1 MPEIEYVTLA
11 NHAEA
16 LNGLLYLQGAG
27 WTDVVVEALP
37 NGQLRPVHMGVGV
50 SILVGWNET
59 NVAYPM
65 GFRMV
70 HEDGGEPVLAGEG
83 QVETGRPAG
92 TAPGA
97 ELRNVLA
104 IGADV
109 VFPRPGGYRFEVSLA
124 EVTKGVSFR
133 VHLPPSATPRGTGPT
148 AIDLP
153 PMS

>member
-16 LNGLLYLQGAG
+16 INGLLYLQGAG
-27 WTDVVVEALP
+27 WTDVMVEALP
-37 NGQLRPVHMGVGV
+37 NGQLRPIHMGVGV

-65 GFRMV
+65 GFQMI

-92 TAPGA
+92 AAPGA

-124 EVTKGVSFR
+124 NVTKGVSFR
-133 VHLPPSATPRGTGPT
+133 VHLPPGAAPRGTGPT

-153 PMS
+153 PLS